1 MVECGDDPR
10 IAANRYTMQ
19 DLTPPPTP
27 WDAPTSPEP
36 PPNTTQATP
45 PHRLSYAGR
54 TATLFGIHYVNLA
67 LNLIT
72 LWIYR
77 FWARTRVRRFLW
89 AGARIDDE
97 PFEYTGTGSE
107 IFFGFLRVV
116 AVLLAPLIVLQ
127 LVPLAFDEENEWIV
141 FVTETL
147 RLAAILYL
155 IYAGT
160 YFARRYRMSRTL
172 WRGIRFHQAGSAWRY
187 GALRLGHL
195 MLVFLTLGVYFP
207 WYQMAVARYET
218 ENLRFG
224 TGKFAFDGRGR
235 DLIGRFLGVSA
246 IALLIALGAFF
257 AVMMVGVFAGA
268 YSPRLP
274 NPAELSFNARA
285 IVAATAATA
294 MLFGTFYAAFLWYKA
309 HVYRYTAER
318 TRLETLGLAAPTLTG
333 FRLARL
339 ILGNSLLVIL
349 SLGMLTPLA
358 VQRTM
363 RFWCRHLTLV
373 GTVDLATIGQ
383 TERGPGI
390 GEGLAGFFDLDLG

>member
-1 MVECGDDPR
+1 
-10 IAANRYTMQ
+10 MQ
-19 DLTPPPTP
+19 DLTPPP
-27 WDAPTSPEP
+27 APQDPLASP
-36 PPNTTQATP
+36 PPDTTQATP
-45 PHRLSYAGR
+45 AHRLTYVGR

-116 AVLLAPLIVLQ
+116 AVLLVPLIVLQ
-127 LVPLAFDEENEWIV
+127 VIPLAFEEENEWIV
-141 FVTETL
+141 FVTETV
-147 RLAAILYL
+147 RLLAILYL

-172 WRGIRFHQAGSAWRY
+172 WRGIRFGQAGSAWRY

-195 MLVFLTLGVYFP
+195 MLVLLTLGVYFP
-207 WYQMAVARYET
+207 WYQMAIARYET
-218 ENLRFG
+218 DNLRFG

-235 DLIGRFLGVSA
+235 DLIGRFVGVST
-246 IALLIALGAFF
+246 IALLIAIGAFF

-268 YSPRLP
+268 YRPRLP
-274 NPAELSFNARA
+274 NPSELNFNARA
-285 IVAATAATA
+285 IIAAMAATV
-294 MLFGTFYAAFLWYKA
+294 MLFGTFYLSFLWYKA
-309 HVYRYTAER
+309 YVYRYMAER
-318 TRLETLGLAAPTLTG
+318 TRLETLRLAAPTLTG

-339 ILGNSLLVIL
+339 ILGNASIVIL
-349 SLGMLTPLA
+349 SLGLLAPLA
-358 VQRTM
+358 LQRSM

-373 GTVDLATIGQ
+373 GTVDLATISQ
-383 TERGPGI
+383 SERGPSV

>member
-1 MVECGDDPR
+1 
-10 IAANRYTMQ
+10 MQ
-19 DLTPPPTP
+19 DLTTPPSP
-27 WDAPTSPEP
+27 WDAPASPGPTP
-36 PPNTTQATP
+36 PTTQETP
-45 PHRLSYAGR
+45 AHRLSYVGR
-54 TATLFGIHYVNLA
+54 TATLFGVHYVNLA
-67 LNLIT
+67 LNILT

-77 FWARTRVRRFLW
+77 FWARTRLRRFLW
-89 AGARIDDE
+89 AGTRIDDE

-127 LVPLAFDEENEWIV
+127 LVPLAFDPDNEWIV

-147 RLAAILYL
+147 RLVAILYL

-160 YFARRYRMSRTL
+160 YFARRYRMSRTS
-172 WRGIRFHQAGSAWRY
+172 WRGIRFRQAGSAWRY

-195 MLVFLTLGVYFP
+195 VLVVLTLGVYFP

-218 ENLRFG
+218 ANLRFG
-224 TGKFAFDGRGR
+224 TGQFAFDGHGR
-235 DLIGRFLGVSA
+235 DLVGRFLGVSA
-246 IALLIALGAFF
+246 IALLAGLAVFF
-257 AVMMVGVFAGA
+257 GIIVIGVFAGA
-268 YSPRLP
+268 YAPRLP
-274 NPAELSFNARA
+274 NLSELSFNPRA
-285 IVAATAATA
+285 IVAGAVATA
-294 MLFGTFYAAFLWYKA
+294 MLFGTFYFAFLWYKA

-318 TRLETLGLAAPTLTG
+318 TRFESLRLSAPTLTG

-339 ILGNSLLVIL
+339 IFGNMSIVML
-349 SLGMLTPLA
+349 SLGLLAPLA

-373 GTVDLATIGQ
+373 GTVDLAAIGQ
-383 TERGPGI
+383 TEHGPGV